1 MNYKLEILEK
11 ESMLFKDGKLMYRYV
26 CNLYV
31 NDKEK
36 KIYVFYD
43 KNDYQIKQVFTAE
56 LSVGS
61 DMKTLRLK
69 IVDVK

>member
-11 ESMLFKDGKLMYRYV
+11 ESLLFKDGKLMYRYV
-26 CNLYV
+26 CNLFV
-31 NDKEK
+31 NDKDK

-43 KNDYQIKQVFTAE
+43 KNDYQIKQVLTAE

-69 IVDVK
+69 ITDVK

>member
-11 ESMLFKDGKLMYRYV
+11 ESLLFKDGKVMYRYV
-26 CNLYV
+26 CNLCV

-43 KNDYQIKQVFTAE
+43 KNDYQIKQVLTAE

-69 IVDVK
+69 IIDVK